1 MRVAVVGS
9 GYVGLVTG
17 AGLAST
23 GNDVVCIDR
32 SAERIAGLEGGTVPF
47 YEPGLGELLQ
57 EVRQRN
63 RLKFTSDLPTG
74 VSGADVVFLA
84 VGTPQGADGSADTSQ
99 VMTAAR
105 EIGEALTGF
114 AVIATKS
121 TVPVG
126 TSEQVRSVVGGATE
140 MPFAVASNPEFLKEG
155 DAVNDFLRPSRIVI
169 GTDDARARDVLE
181 RLYSP
186 FNLRERRVVNMDI
199 TSAELTKY
207 AANALLATKI
217 SFINEIAVLCELVG
231 ADVEMVRQAVGAD
244 PRIGSAFIYPGIGYG
259 GSCFPKDVRAVASTA
274 REHGYRFAIAEA
286 VDAVNDRQRGL
297 LMRKVVARFGDDLRS
312 KTIAVWGLSFKP
324 GTDDVREAPA
334 LDLIESLLAAGAN
347 VRVYDPKAMMTARVA
362 LGDRR
367 IHYADSS
374 LDAVRGASAVC
385 LCTEWPDFRQ
395 PDFDEL
401 QQVMAEPVV
410 FDGRNIYDPT
420 LMRDRGFEYFG
431 VGRP

>member
-32 SAERIAGLEGGTVPF
+32 SADRIAGLESGTVPF
-47 YEPGLGELLQ
+47 YEPGLGELLD

-63 RLKFTSDLPTG
+63 HLSFTTDLPKG

-84 VGTPQGADGSADTSQ
+84 VGTPQGANGSADTSQ
-99 VMTAAR
+99 VLTAAR

-126 TSEQVRSVVGGATE
+126 TSERVRDVVAGATE
-140 MPFAVASNPEFLKEG
+140 WPFAVASNPEFLKEG

-169 GTDDARARDVLE
+169 GADDAKAREVLE

-186 FNLRERRVVNMDI
+186 FNLRERRVVHMDI

-217 SFINEIAVLCELVG
+217 SFMNEIAVLCDLVG

-286 VDAVNDRQRGL
+286 VDAVNARQRRL
-297 LMRKVVARFGDDLRS
+297 LMEKLVARFGDDLRS
-312 KTIAVWGLSFKP
+312 KTFAVWGLSFKP

-334 LDLIESLLAAGAN
+334 LDLIESLLSAGAN
-347 VRVYDPKAMMTARVA
+347 VRVYDPKAMMNARLA

-367 IHYADSS
+367 VYYADST
-374 LDAVRGASAVC
+374 LDAARGANAVC

-401 QQVMAEPVV
+401 KQVMAEPMV

-420 LMRDRGFEYFG
+420 LLLDLGFEYFG